1 MNSQADCIFC
11 KIVSGEIPSKKVYE
25 DELCCAFYDLAPQ
38 TPVHILVVPRSHIAS
53 AAELTPENSAVVA
66 HIFTVIA
73 RLAAE
78 LSLTGGYRVVTNSG
92 ADARQSVRHLH
103 FHLLAGRE
111 MSETMS

>member
-1 MNSQADCIFC
+1 MRDDNCLFC
-11 KIVSGEIPSKKVYE
+11 KIVGGDIPSNKLYE

-38 TPVHILVVPRSHIAS
+38 TPVHILVVPRAHIAS

-103 FHLLAGRE
+103 FHLLGGGKLGDMA
-111 MSETMS
+111 